1 MDISEEADAP
11 APQCLTS
18 REEQQL
24 EIHTMSS
31 PGLATCG
38 IASSAAASFVRSTKT
53 IKNSRIFERNLMLNK
68 IILPKLV

>member
-24 EIHTMSS
+24 EIHAVSS

-38 IASSAAASFVRSTKT
+38 IASCAAVSFARSPKT
-53 IKNSRIFERNLMLNK
+53 IKNSTTFERNLMLSK
-68 IILPKLV
+68 TILPKLV